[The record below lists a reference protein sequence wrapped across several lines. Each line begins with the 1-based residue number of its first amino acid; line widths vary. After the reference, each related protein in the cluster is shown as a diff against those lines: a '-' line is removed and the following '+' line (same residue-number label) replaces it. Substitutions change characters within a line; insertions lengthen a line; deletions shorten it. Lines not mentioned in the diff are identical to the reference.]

1 MPASRAS
8 RKGPTALSLFSGA
21 GGMDLGVDAAGLRTL
36 LAVERDVHAAATL
49 LANAGRKL
57 VWRTDVRALDP
68 LRTAQLLGLGPGDLA
83 LLHGAPS
90 SHHSREPSSR
100 VETLEAPIFEMLR
113 FTETLRPTCVLIE
126 QAPSALGAWLSGD
139 RRLVGELHRRFE
151 ALQYDL
157 HVDLLDAGMEGLS
170 QARIRAVMAA
180 VPAGSDFELSLVG
193 KAGMRTVAEAWQ
205 GLPLPT
211 LRQGQANLDNHVDAT
226 PPRARERIRYVP
238 EGAWLSKERH
248 APDEVKGKLTARDTT
263 KFRRLAYHEP
273 SPTLFAGE
281 IFFHPT
287 EDRYITPREAARL
300 QGFPDTYV
308 FEGPIGRRT
317 SASASLDQHRQI
329 AEATPPPFAK
339 ALASKLA
346 ALMRD

>member
-1 MPASRAS
+1 MPARREG
-8 RKGPTALSLFSGA
+8 RKIRTALSLFSGA
-21 GGMDLGVDAAGLRTL
+21 GGMDLGVAKAGFRSL
-36 LAVERDVHAAATL
+36 LSVERDVHAGATL

-68 LRTAQLLGLGPGDLA
+68 LRTIQLLGLGAGDLA
-83 LLHGAPS
+83 LLHGAPPIHRS
-90 SHHSREPSSR
+90 PGDSSR
-100 VETLEAPIFEMLR
+100 VETLNAPIFEMLR
-113 FTETLRPTCVLIE
+113 FAEILRPACVLIE
-126 QAPSALGAWLSGD
+126 QPPSAISSWLTGR

-157 HVDLLDAGMEGLS
+157 HVDLIDAGLAGLS
-170 QARIRAVMAA
+170 QSRVRAVLVA
-180 VPAGSDFELSLVG
+180 VPAGSEFELSL
-193 KAGMRTVAEAWQ
+193 AGTTGTHTVAEAWQ

-211 LRQGQANLDNHVDAT
+211 RRGGQTKLANHVDAT

-238 EGAWLSKERH
+238 EGSWLSK
-248 APDEVKGKLTARDTT
+248 ATNTPAEVKGKLTARDTT
-263 KFRRLAYHEP
+263 KFRRLAYQEP

-300 QGFPDTYV
+300 QGFPDSYL

-317 SASASLDQHRQI
+317 SVNASLDQHRQI
-329 AEATPPPFAK
+329 AEATPPPFAT

-346 ALMRD
+346 ALTRA

>member
-1 MPASRAS
+1 MPARRAS
-8 RKGPTALSLFSGA
+8 RKDRRALSLFSGA
-21 GGMDLGVDAAGLRTL
+21 GGMDLGVDMAGFRTL
-36 LAVERDVHAAATL
+36 LSVERDMHAGATL

-68 LRTAQLLGLGPGDLA
+68 LRTIQLLGIDPGDLA
-83 LLHGAPS
+83 LLHGAPP
-90 SHHSREPSSR
+90 SHLSPGPSSR
-100 VETLEAPIFEMLR
+100 VETLNAPIFEMLR
-113 FTETLRPTCVLIE
+113 FAEILRPTCVLIE
-126 QAPSALGAWLSGD
+126 QPPSSIGSWLPGG

-157 HVDLLDAGMEGLS
+157 HLDLLDAGLAGLS
-170 QARIRAVMAA
+170 QSRVRAVLVA
-180 VPAGSDFELSLVG
+180 VPAGSEFELPL
-193 KAGMRTVAEAWQ
+193 AGTSGIQSVAAAWQ
-205 GLPLPT
+205 GLPMPT
-211 LRQGQANLDNHVDAT
+211 PRGDQAKLANHVDAT

-238 EGAWLSKERH
+238 EGSWLSKAKN
-248 APDEVKGKLTARDTT
+248 APAEVKGKLTARDTT
-263 KFRRLAYHEP
+263 KFRRLGFNEP

-300 QGFPDTYV
+300 QGFPDSYL

-329 AEATPPPFAK
+329 AEATPPPFAT

-346 ALMRD
+346 ALMRA